1 MGEGDAYFLIAWP
14 AAPSKVSLCVIR
26 CELLFELRSP
36 SLHLG
41 LHSRIHSVSWTLPC
55 PRPRAALCAWV
66 LLAFVLG
73 LDFLPSCSPLS
84 IATIQIANSFA
95 RFEEAEAVLEVRSV
109 I

>member
-1 MGEGDAYFLIAWP
+1 M
-14 AAPSKVSLCVIR
+14 
-26 CELLFELRSP
+26 
-36 SLHLG
+36 
-41 LHSRIHSVSWTLPC
+41 
-55 PRPRAALCAWV
+55 CAWV

-84 IATIQIANSFA
+84 IVTIQIANSFA

>member
-1 MGEGDAYFLIAWP
+1 M
-14 AAPSKVSLCVIR
+14 
-26 CELLFELRSP
+26 
-36 SLHLG
+36 
-41 LHSRIHSVSWTLPC
+41 
-55 PRPRAALCAWV
+55 CAWV